1 MKELDE
7 AAAEVMPEDD
17 QAQCETDI
25 LVLRQML
32 QQARAAVSQAKLTYI
47 LETRVGGVIDNAGH
61 PEQIKQN
68 LAKQEKIAAV
78 ILEELQGVL
87 EGRAEGKPLHVS
99 ALSLAG
105 ALPV

>member
-32 QQARAAVSQAKLTYI
+32 QQARSALSQAKLTYI
-47 LETRVGGVIDNAGH
+47 LETRVGGVIENAGH
-61 PEQIKQN
+61 PQQIKSSIE
-68 LAKQEKIAAV
+68 KQQKV
-78 ILEELQGVL
+78 VDVLLEELEIVIA
-87 EGRAEGKPLHVS
+87 GRGEGKTLHVS
-99 ALSLAG
+99 ALDLAS
-105 ALPV
+105 ALQA